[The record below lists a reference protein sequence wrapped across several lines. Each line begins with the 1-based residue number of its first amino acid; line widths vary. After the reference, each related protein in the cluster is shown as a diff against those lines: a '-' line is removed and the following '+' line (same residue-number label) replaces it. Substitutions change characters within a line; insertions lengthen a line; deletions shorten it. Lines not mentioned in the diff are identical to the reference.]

1 MTGKSSLYFL
11 SFFCGAFIMG
21 FELLGSRMLTP
32 YFGSDIF
39 VWGSLISVFMLGL
52 AGGYFLGGIWA
63 DRHNTFNGL
72 SLIILIPSLFIILT
86 PFFYQPLLDII
97 FELDLG
103 PRGGPL
109 LACLSLFTL
118 PSLFLGMVSPY
129 LVQLLVKQVRHVGR
143 GAGTLYA
150 VSTCGSILGTLGT
163 SFYLISWMGTK
174 MCLRFM
180 GISLL
185 ALSLLALALGRRAA
199 SRLKASSSSP

>member
-1 MTGKSSLYFL
+1 MISKSPLYFL

-32 YFGSDIF
+32 YFGSSIY

-52 AGGYFLGGIWA
+52 AGGYFLGGLWA

-72 SLIILIPSLFIILT
+72 SLIIFIPALFITLS
-86 PFFYQPLLDII
+86 PWFYRPLLDVI
-97 FELDLG
+97 FEWDLG
-103 PRGGPL
+103 PQAGPL
-109 LACLSLFTL
+109 SACLVLFTL

-143 GAGTLYA
+143 EAGTLYA

-163 SFYLISWMGTK
+163 SFYLLANVGTR
-174 MCLRFM
+174 MSLLFM

-185 ALSLLALALGRRAA
+185 VLSLLAFALGRKAA
-199 SRLKASSSSP
+199 FIS